1 MQALYAYSKQA
12 GESTINKT
20 EKDLFFSINK
30 TYDLYHHLLNLIIS
44 LNDYAQKRI
53 EVALNKKLPTE
64 EDLNPNKRFTDNRL
78 INQLRIN
85 NQLLNYIESSKLS
98 WVNNPELIKGIY
110 NKIAA
115 SKIFEDYKNS
125 SENSYQ
131 SDKSFIVKVYRNII
145 SVYEPLY
152 ASLEE
157 QSIFWNDEIEF
168 IIGAIIKTIKK
179 FNEEDYEN
187 APLMQLYKNEDD
199 IEFTKNLFR
208 KSILK
213 QAEYKE
219 LIKKFSKNWD
229 FDRIAYMDILLLEMA
244 ICEATEFPNIPIKV
258 TINEYI
264 ELSKYYS
271 TKKSNVFINGI
282 LDKIIADLK
291 KNNKI
296 AKQGRGLI
304 GEV

>member
-12 GESTINKT
+12 GESTINSS
-20 EKDLFFSINK
+20 EKDLFFSVNK

-44 LNDYAQKRI
+44 LSDYAQKRI
-53 EVALNKKLPTE
+53 EIGQNKKLPTDA
-64 EDLNPNKRFTDNRL
+64 DLNPNTKFLENKL
-78 INQLRIN
+78 INQVRIN
-85 NQLLNYIESSKLS
+85 NHLIKYIEQNKLS
-98 WVNNPELIKGIY
+98 WVNDPELIKGIY

-115 SKIFEDYKNS
+115 SKFFGEYMNL
-125 SENSYQ
+125 EEGSYQ
-131 SDKSFIVKVYRNII
+131 ADKTFVTKIYKNII
-145 SVYEPLY
+145 STYEPLFS
-152 ASLEE
+152 SLEE
-157 QSIFWNDEIEF
+157 QSIYWNDEVEF
-168 IIGAIIKTIKK
+168 VIGAIIKTLKK
-179 FNEEDYEN
+179 FNEEDFED
-187 APLMQLYKNEDD
+187 APLMPLYKNEDD
-199 IEFTKNLFR
+199 IGFTKNLFR
-208 KSILK
+208 KAILK
-213 QAEYKE
+213 QDEYKE

-282 LDKIIADLK
+282 LDKIITDLK